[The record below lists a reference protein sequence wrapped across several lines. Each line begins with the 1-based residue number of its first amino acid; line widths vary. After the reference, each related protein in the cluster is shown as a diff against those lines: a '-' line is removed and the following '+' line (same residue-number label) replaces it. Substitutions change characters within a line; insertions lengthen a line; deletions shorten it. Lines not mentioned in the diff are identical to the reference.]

1 MQNFQQ
7 LVFEYLQ
14 FAQRA
19 VCGDDAYRAVA
30 RVDASHI
37 FRRHFQ
43 VLNIGLQGVQ
53 KRIASA
59 FFKYRRFAFYF
70 HFVQKVEKVA
80 PLLAQ

>member
-19 VCGDDAYRAVA
+19 VRGDDAYRSVV
-30 RVDASHI
+30 RINISRF
-37 FRRHFQ
+37 FRRHIQ
-43 VLNIGLQGVQ
+43 VLDIGLQGMQ
-53 KRIASA
+53 KRIAAA
-59 FFKYRRFAFYF
+59 FFKHRRFFFYF
-70 HFVQKVEKVA
+70 HFVQKVEKVP